1 MDCQTSGCK
10 LCRTANK
17 TSSHTGDCPWTTTDA
32 ADEADEADGA
42 AVAAA
47 DDLVRR
53 PPLRRKEENDGRV
66 IVNAT
71 PGCILYVSSSTVMLG
86 STLQYDALASA
97 AELLEAVAHLTD
109 KKSTNCIIVM

>member
-1 MDCQTSGCK
+1 MDCQTSGFK

-32 ADEADEADGA
+32 ADEPDD
-42 AVAAA
+42 AVAADA
-47 DDLVRR
+47 DLVSR